1 MTEGEKYWNMLL
13 LLQLSKKGEKVF
25 FFQCYTQISEDRE
38 KKKKKT
44 RVIGI
49 RTSLTR
55 QSVREAGLFPHLV
68 LTRVLG

>member
-13 LLQLSKKGEKVF
+13 LLQLSKKF
-25 FFQCYTQISEDRE
+25 IYSIFQCYTQISEDRE
-38 KKKKKT
+38 KKKKKKT
-44 RVIGI
+44 RVIVI